1 MKTAIYPGSFDPVTN
16 GHLDIITRAS
26 KMFDKLVV
34 VVLINPF
41 KTFAFTMPERCEL
54 LRRATAHLPNVEIA
68 SYDGLLADY
77 FNTRED
83 IDVLVKGLRA
93 TTDFESEF
101 QQAHTNKDLSVH
113 PRKPEHHLHLIQ
125 HGEAGGNVRRRCKQ
139 ISPRVHPRGDKTEAQ
154 QRIHR
159 GAQGCG
165 KEVRTT
171 TERTFNYGIQPD
183 GTYHHA

>member
-41 KTFAFTMPERCEL
+41 KTFSFSIPERCEL
-54 LRRATAHLPNVEIA
+54 LKKVTAHLPNVEVA

-77 FNTRED
+77 FNIRN
-83 IDVLVKGLRA
+83 DVDVIVKGLRA

-101 QQAHTNKDLSVH
+101 QMAHTNKDLNPKAETVFIPASQNTTFLSSSMV
-113 PRKPEHHLHLIQ
+113 KQVAMFGGDVSKYLPE
-125 HGEAGGNVRRRCKQ
+125 C
-139 ISPRVHPRGDKTEAQ
+139 
-154 QRIHR
+154 IHE
-159 GAQGCG
+159 
-165 KEVRTT
+165 EVRT
-171 TERTFNYGIQPD
+171 RLNNDFNKARKALQD
-183 GTYHHA
+183 SQK